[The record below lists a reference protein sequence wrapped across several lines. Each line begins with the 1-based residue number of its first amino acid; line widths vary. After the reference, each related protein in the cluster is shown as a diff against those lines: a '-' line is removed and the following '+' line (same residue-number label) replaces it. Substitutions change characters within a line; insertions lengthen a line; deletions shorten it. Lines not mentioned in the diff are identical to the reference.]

1 MSLFRHTGADRW
13 QRIRQA
19 FKAVLV
25 LLALIVFLGTGFL
38 LWSFRT
44 GRAVQ
49 MVRAELLGQLYEE
62 CEVIAGFESVEVD
75 LFPPQI
81 SLSGVSLAD
90 RYGGQIVAL
99 EEAILRVAVLPF
111 FYGRFQLLEVAAL
124 APSATLVLDYG
135 RIVNLPSCLSS
146 SKEGGSAPVLGVD
159 QLTIERGRFRL
170 IMPQKFEARLDD
182 IDIALTSQT
191 SGGANLNIGVDDG
204 IVKIRGQELVVQ
216 RFRLLSHIAG
226 LLSAPRA
233 LSFQSLEAEIDGV
246 KLKGQGAF
254 DFLGPVLEAKLN
266 LDVELEALR
275 KLSEKVPELS
285 GKAAAEISVTGP
297 LLNPRLVG
305 RLSTK
310 NASIKKFGLADE
322 LAIDFR
328 ADRNGIQFRE
338 ISARLGDGT
347 LTGKGKLSLAELSE
361 LPIELELQ
369 TNGLPLG
376 ALISELGQKGAWVDG
391 SLNGT
396 ISAKG
401 RLKGPTQ
408 LAGTIQQSISKFKV
422 LTQSWELV
430 PPADKPLILSM
441 NRLDLS
447 GNWSTDGRNIDVT
460 DAEIS
465 SGGTEGSLSG
475 RFALDAIRGMTVV
488 SDFRTF
494 DFLDLGPIA
503 GLDLTGF
510 GDFAFEVTGPYNGL
524 SGIGSCG
531 LEGITVGQLPF
542 GDASGT
548 LGWRGRRMTL
558 ESIEGRLGQSK
569 YEGDVTIDF
578 GKKTNLTIL
587 GTVPRGRIKDLL
599 IPIGIAS
606 RNVGNLDGEVRG
618 RFDLQGSPRF
628 LTGPIELDLNKIQIF
643 NESFDRGQ
651 IVGRIDSGSIVAE
664 SADFRKKGARINSSV
679 YFNPHSKALR
689 IRARTRDLSL
699 QKLDLVSRGSKA
711 LDGPLAIFVD
721 AKGTVQGMTGTV
733 AVTLDHIKAG
743 EEKFKGGRLKG
754 SIRGANM
761 SVAGGIFG
769 NKLGIDGNVRLEA
782 GLPFTANMKL
792 EEFNVP
798 KFIGALKYQPT
809 WTGLLVGTARLKGKL
824 SEVLDSTGNIFVE
837 RALFEAPKL
846 TVEANIP
853 SRMRLSRGLLDID
866 RLLLTGP
873 TTRLQV
879 SGKIGR
885 RLIDSR
891 ITGRLD
897 LKIAETLLDFVDR
910 SAGQLALET
919 VVRGSF
925 EGVDLVGTGK
935 VSDGSLEL
943 KALPGTLTGL
953 SADLMFSQ
961 STVIIQKAD
970 GKLDGGEMALDG
982 QVFLDGLLPSQ
993 VELNIG
999 VDSIRPQFTSAKFDL
1014 TGILTGRVFLEGKLD
1029 QLLLRGNI
1037 SASRPVLTPKFD
1049 WRSLVGDPM
1058 QRLAP
1063 KVYDP
1068 SREIMS
1074 FDVGIELAEPL
1085 RVKNETADIY
1095 MNGRVTMTGT
1105 NQRLGLIGNATI
1117 NEGRVGIL
1125 GREYEFESGVI
1136 DFKDRNRFYPRYDLS
1151 LNAQACGSSIDL
1163 TLVGTL
1169 DRFDTSFVSRPEMS
1183 DTDIVSCL
1191 VRGVRIR
1198 DLENLSGSALSGA
1211 AAGLAGEALWRFT
1224 GVDRQVRKVLPVD
1237 QIELTTEYS
1246 SRARL
1251 YEPRILIAKEVLE
1264 GQVRLEFSSS
1274 LFNTDDQSVSAHY
1287 RVTPSLSLQSGWNS
1301 SEDMAVGD
1309 LGLDLKYRWE
1319 W

>member
-1 MSLFRHTGADRW
+1 MNWFRQKGVGRW

-25 LLALIVFLGTGFL
+25 LAALVVFLGTGFL

-44 GRAVQ
+44 GKAVQ

-135 RIVNLPSCLSS
+135 RIVNLPACLSS
-146 SKEGGSAPVLGVD
+146 SEASGSTPVLGVD

-182 IDIALTSQT
+182 IDISLSSQN
-191 SGGANLNIGVDDG
+191 SGGANLNVGVDNG
-204 IVKIRGQELVVQ
+204 LVKIRGQELVVQ

-233 LSFQSLEAEIDGV
+233 LSFQSLEAEIEGV
-246 KLKGQGAF
+246 KLTGQGAF
-254 DFLGPVLEAKLN
+254 DFLGPVLEAKLD

-285 GKAAAEISVTGP
+285 GQAKVELSVTGP
-297 LLNPRLVG
+297 VLNPRLVG

-310 NASIKKFGLADE
+310 DASVKNFGLADE
-322 LAIDFR
+322 FVIDFQ
-328 ADRNGIQFRE
+328 ADREQIQFRK
-338 ISARLGDGT
+338 ISARLGDGS
-347 LTGKGKLSLAELSE
+347 LTGNGSLSLTEPSR
-361 LPIELELQ
+361 LPLELELQ
-369 TNGLPLG
+369 TTDLPLG
-376 ALISELGQKGAWVDG
+376 HLISELGQKGAWVDG
-391 SLNGT
+391 KLNGA

-401 RLKGPTQ
+401 QIMGPTQ
-408 LAGTIQQSISKFKV
+408 LKGSLQQSISKFKV
-422 LTQSWELV
+422 LTQSWEL
-430 PPADKPLILSM
+430 PPVLDKPPVLSM

-447 GNWSTDGRNIDVT
+447 GTWSTDGNNIDVS
-460 DAEIS
+460 DGKVS
-465 SGGTEGSLSG
+465 SGSTEGSLNG
-475 RFALDAIRGMTVV
+475 RFALHPTRGMTVV

-503 GLDLTGF
+503 GLELTGF

-548 LGWRGRRMTL
+548 LGWRGKRITL

-578 GKKTNLTIL
+578 GKNTNLTIL
-587 GTVPRGRIKDLL
+587 GTVPRGRVKDLL
-599 IPIGIAS
+599 VPIGIAS
-606 RNVGNLDGEVRG
+606 RNVGNLDGDVRG
-618 RFDLQGSPRF
+618 RFDLQGSPKF
-628 LTGPIELDLNKIQIF
+628 LTGPIELELSNVRVFD
-643 NESFDRGQ
+643 EYFDRGQ

-699 QKLDLVSRGSKA
+699 QKLDLVSRGTKA

-721 AKGTVQGMTGTV
+721 TKGTVQGMTGTV

-743 EEKFKGGRLKG
+743 DERFEGGRLKG
-754 SIRGANM
+754 KIQGANM
-761 SVAGGIFG
+761 FVNGGIFG
-769 NKLGIDGNVRLEA
+769 SKLNIDGRVRLGA
-782 GLPFTANMKL
+782 GLPYNANLKL
-792 EEFNVP
+792 EKFDIP
-798 KFIGALKYQPT
+798 KFIGSMRLQPT

-824 SEVLDSTGNIFVE
+824 SEVLNSTGDIFVE
-837 RALFEAPKL
+837 RGLFQAPKL
-846 TVEANIP
+846 TIEANIP
-853 SRMRLSRGLLDID
+853 SRMRLERGLLDIE

-891 ITGRLD
+891 ITGSLD

-925 EGVDLVGTGK
+925 AGIDLVGTGK

-943 KALPGTLTGL
+943 KSLPGTLTGL

-961 STVIIQKAD
+961 STVIIEKAD
-970 GKLDGGEMALDG
+970 GKLDGGEMNLEG
-982 QVFLDGLLPSQ
+982 QVFLDGLVPSQ

-999 VDSIRPQFTSAKFDL
+999 VNKIRPLFTSAKFDL

-1037 SASRPVLTPKFD
+1037 SANRPVLTPKFD

-1068 SREIMS
+1068 SAEIMS
-1074 FDVGIELAEPL
+1074 FDVGIDFADPL

-1151 LNAQACGSSIDL
+1151 LNAQACGASIDL

-1211 AAGLAGEALWRFT
+1211 AAGLAGEALWRFS

-1274 LFNTDDQSVSAHY
+1274 LFNTDDQSISAHY